1 MAEEEP
7 DAPEEAEPE
16 ADDAE
21 GLAAFFLCFSM
32 RFH

>member
-16 ADDAE
+16 ADAE